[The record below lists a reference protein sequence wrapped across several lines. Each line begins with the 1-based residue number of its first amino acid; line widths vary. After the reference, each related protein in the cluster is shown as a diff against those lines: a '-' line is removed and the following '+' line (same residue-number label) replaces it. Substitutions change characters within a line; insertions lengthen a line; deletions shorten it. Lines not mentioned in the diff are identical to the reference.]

1 MPAPSNE
8 TYMKCFALSDGRRR
22 RHPALGTSPGAES
35 PPPVARFPTCLL
47 MCIAL
52 EEGGSSPSL
61 LSADASLP
69 FAPPMCSG
77 AGPSG
82 WPLRARLR
90 GVAGEPPSG
99 RLICCSGARP
109 RGGDPSRAS
118 LHPPLRRPLHTPSPH
133 CPVGEQAA
141 PGSQLSLLSR
151 LETSRPPLI
160 LRRSLGPLD
169 D

>member
-133 CPVGEQAA
+133 CPVARTSGARIPAQPSQPPRNIQASSHSTA
-141 PGSQLSLLSR
+141 EPR
-151 LETSRPPLI
+151 A
-160 LRRSLGPLD
+160 LG
-169 D
+169 